1 MGMENI
7 QSIFRLLPRVKSVIN
22 KVISNLN
29 FWWVSFCYI
38 FVILPSL
45 DSILFFLRKESK
57 KQKNFWGECHSPRG
71 EDCGIITGKLRRK
84 TEEGG
89 LYMAK
94 LYFRYGVM
102 GSSKSAQALI
112 TKFNYEEQGMRVWL
126 MKPAADMRY
135 GADKVHSRIGL
146 EQPADVIDDDMD
158 LYEVFRDR
166 EREFYDVIIVDE
178 AQFLQPAH
186 VEQLREIVDYYNVPV
201 FCFGLRTDF
210 RTRLFPGSARLF
222 ELADSVTEL
231 KTVCTCGGKAMVNAR
246 IDAEG
251 RVVTEGEQFLLG
263 GNESYRP
270 MCYKCWKKAALES
283 KSEK

>member
-1 MGMENI
+1 MENI

-45 DSILFFLRKESK
+45 DSILLLLKKESEK
-57 KQKNFWGECHSPRG
+57 RKNFWGECHSPRG
-71 EDCGIITGKLRRK
+71 LDCGIITGKLRRK
-84 TEEGG
+84 SKGV
-89 LYMAK
+89 LCMAK

-126 MKPAADMRY
+126 MKPAADTRY
-135 GADKVHSRIGL
+135 GADKVYSRIGL